1 MGYSYN
7 RRVKVGNN
15 TYLNI
20 GKNGVS
26 TTVRSNGMSYTTG
39 PKGSYVSTGIP
50 GTGIRYRQKVG
61 GGGNGSPSIW
71 VVLAFVLVVVGS
83 ALFFQS
89 DFFNMT
95 TFGILAAAFVVFL
108 ILYIFIP
115 KLNYKQKIKQC
126 AAELEEA
133 LDNELAETKA
143 KAEAVVAP
151 VREKIA
157 SEPDPLKRMV
167 YEAFVENYP
176 RIQLYNLFLAR
187 KSGFESRSDFNLDFV
202 Q

>member
-71 VVLAFVLVVVGS
+71 VVLAFVRVVVGS

-108 ILYIFIP
+108 ILYIFSY
-115 KLNYKQKIKQC
+115 LS
-126 AAELEEA
+126 L
-133 LDNELAETKA
+133 TT
-143 KAEAVVAP
+143 
-151 VREKIA
+151 
-157 SEPDPLKRMV
+157 S
-167 YEAFVENYP
+167 
-176 RIQLYNLFLAR
+176 R
-187 KSGFESRSDFNLDFV
+187 K
-202 Q
+202 